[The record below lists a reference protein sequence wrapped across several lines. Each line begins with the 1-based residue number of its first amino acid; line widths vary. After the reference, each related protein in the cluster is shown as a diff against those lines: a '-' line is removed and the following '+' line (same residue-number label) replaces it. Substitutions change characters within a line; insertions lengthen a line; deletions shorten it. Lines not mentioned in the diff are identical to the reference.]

1 MLELDNCDVES
12 FILLETFVGWVLN
25 YGDVLN
31 EVFVREQKLIVMEIF
46 MTITIP

>member
-1 MLELDNCDVES
+1 M
-12 FILLETFVGWVLN
+12 ETFVGWVLN